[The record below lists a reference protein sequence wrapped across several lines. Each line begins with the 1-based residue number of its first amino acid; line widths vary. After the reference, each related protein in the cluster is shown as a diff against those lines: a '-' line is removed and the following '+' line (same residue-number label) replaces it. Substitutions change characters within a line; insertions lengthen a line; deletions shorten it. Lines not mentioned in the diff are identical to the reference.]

1 MLAPH
6 AAGTARR
13 LKRRS
18 ALVAFLDVAGYSR
31 LMGANGTRTF
41 RRWVALQRGL
51 VEPRI
56 ASQGGRVVDRAG
68 DGLLVEF
75 RRPGEAL
82 AWAVDL
88 QAEGGGIASRS
99 PPIRFRIALH
109 EGEAIDS
116 LDGGLHGDCV
126 NVAARLQALAEP
138 GGVIASESFVSAL
151 GGAPAGFVDLG
162 ELHLKNIERPVRAF
176 ALPAAVRGRKAPAA
190 AGARPDP
197 RPSIAVLPFRSD
209 AQGRD
214 EAYFADGIAEGV
226 IHVLAGLEGLFV
238 ISRGS
243 TLGYAGRAVDPRVAS
258 RELGVRYVLQGSVR
272 RAGQRLRITTELCD
286 GESGAVVRAH
296 RHEGAAADLFD
307 LQDRISAEVAAT
319 LIPRLQERELERAM
333 RKHPES
339 MTAYDLVLQAI
350 DLLYRL
356 DRGSFGKA
364 RTLLQ
369 QAIAD
374 DPGYAPAYSHA
385 ATWHN
390 FRIGQGWSP
399 SIRDDHAEA
408 ARCALAALERDRN
421 DATALAIHGQVLS
434 FTRREYGSALH
445 FLDRALSVGPSCFL
459 AWTLSSTT
467 RGWVG
472 DGPAAVEHARKALR
486 LSPLDPFAFFAEHML
501 SQGHY
506 VSGEYREAV
515 EWGRRSAARN
525 GMLTSN
531 LRTLAASLVAAGD
544 VEAARGVAR
553 RVLELEPSFRL
564 ARFAERSPMH
574 PEILRDHIPRLRAA
588 GLPD

>member
-6 AAGTARR
+6 AAEIATR

-18 ALVAFLDVAGYSR
+18 AVVAFLDVAGYSR
-31 LMGANGTRTF
+31 LMATNGARTF
-41 RRWVALQRGL
+41 RRWVALQRG
-51 VEPRI
+51 VIEPSI
-56 ASQGGRVVDRAG
+56 ASLGGRIVDRAG
-68 DGLLVEF
+68 DGLFIEF
-75 RRPGEAL
+75 RRAAEAL
-82 AWAVDL
+82 VWAVDL
-88 QAEGGGIASRS
+88 QAEGGNIASRS

-109 EGEAIDS
+109 AGEVIDS
-116 LDGGLHGDCV
+116 LDGGMHGDGV

-138 GGVIASESFVSAL
+138 GGVIASKAFIAVL
-151 GGAPAGFVDLG
+151 GGAPARFVDLG
-162 ELHLKNIERPVRAF
+162 ELHLKNMERPIRAF
-176 ALPAAVRGRKAPAA
+176 ALPAPGRSRKAAA
-190 AGARPDP
+190 AARARPDP

-209 AQGRD
+209 ADGQN

-243 TLGYAGRAVDPRVAS
+243 TLSYAGRAVDPRVAS

-272 RAGQRLRITTELCD
+272 RDGQRLRITTELCD

-296 RHEGAAADLFD
+296 RHEGAAVDVFD
-307 LQDRISAEVAAT
+307 LQDRMSAEVATT
-319 LIPRLQERELERAM
+319 LIPHLQERELARAM

-339 MTAYDLVLQAI
+339 MTAYDMVLQAL

-356 DRGSFGKA
+356 DRESFGKA

-374 DPGYAPAYSHA
+374 DPGYAPAYSYA

-399 SIRDDHAEA
+399 NIRDDSAEA

-421 DATALAIHGQVLS
+421 DAAALAIHGQVLS
-434 FTRREYGSALH
+434 FTRREYRSALH

-472 DGPAAVEHARKALR
+472 DGPAAVEHAREALR
-486 LSPLDPFAFFAEHML
+486 LSPFDPFAFFAEHML

-506 VSGEYREAV
+506 VGGEYREAV

-553 RVLELEPSFRL
+553 RVLELEPSFGL
-564 ARFAERSPMH
+564 GKFAERSPMH
-574 PEILRDHIPRLRAA
+574 PTILRDHIPRLREA